1 MSSLRKICV
10 VITARPSYSRI
21 KTVLESIDQNK
32 NLQLQIVLGGS
43 ALLEKYGSVV
53 DIIENDGF
61 NITEKAFYSIESTNL
76 TSAPKTTGMAIVEIS
91 SIFAKIKPHIVITIA
106 DRYETIATAIAA
118 SYMNITL
125 CHIQGGEVTGN
136 IDEKVRHAITK
147 LSDYHFV
154 ASKDAFQRVYKL
166 GEYKKTIF
174 NTGCPSID
182 LASEILKNRD
192 LNFNPYLKYGGVGS
206 KPIYKKGYWIVMQ
219 HPVTTEYMDAKTQI
233 KETLEA
239 VIQHN
244 ETVFLFWPNIDIGSD
259 ETSKCIRAFRE
270 SKKMKNIHFF
280 KNMEPLDFLKLLF
293 NSKGIIGNSSVGI
306 RECSFLGTPA
316 INIGTRQTNRV
327 RGKNVID
334 VDYDKYEILKAIK
347 KHSSNRSILRSNTYG
362 NGDAGKRI
370 TDILVKIDLKFN
382 KIIRF

>member
-21 KTVLESIDQNK
+21 KTVLESINQNK